1 MDGWLLD
8 RARQG
13 HNLGPGS
20 ILGAKGKKRGEM
32 AKIGEQ
38 SEPSGKPARLGSAR
52 FALCLLTLSP
62 PFSPATPLAY
72 TLSLPL
78 PFPAPLPLHGVY
90 VVVQFYPWFKFYF
103 LLFWGMVIYMMIMSL
118 KQKKLKFKPR
128 IKLNHNVSK
137 LLKHLQGIKNSNFVV
152 NPPVTNQNSFLPDI
166 CL

>member
-1 MDGWLLD
+1 MDGWLSD

-20 ILGAKGKKRGEM
+20 ILGAKGKKRGET

-62 PFSPATPLAY
+62 PVSPATPLAY

-103 LLFWGMVIYMMIMSL
+103 LLFWGMVIYNDDNEFETKEIE
-118 KQKKLKFKPR
+118 
-128 IKLNHNVSK
+128 I
-137 LLKHLQGIKNSNFVV
+137 
-152 NPPVTNQNSFLPDI
+152 
-166 CL
+166 

>member
-1 MDGWLLD
+1 MDGWLSD
-8 RARQG
+8 RPRQG

-20 ILGAKGKKRGEM
+20 ILGAKGKKRAETV
-32 AKIGEQ
+32 KIGKQ

-90 VVVQFYPWFKFYF
+90 VVVQFYPWFKFYV

-118 KQKKLKFKPR
+118 KQKKLKFEPQRIYKTAEASAGNQEFKFRCKPSSD
-128 IKLNHNVSK
+128 KSK
-137 LLKHLQGIKNSNFVV
+137 F
-152 NPPVTNQNSFLPDI
+152 FLARYMLI
-166 CL
+166 G